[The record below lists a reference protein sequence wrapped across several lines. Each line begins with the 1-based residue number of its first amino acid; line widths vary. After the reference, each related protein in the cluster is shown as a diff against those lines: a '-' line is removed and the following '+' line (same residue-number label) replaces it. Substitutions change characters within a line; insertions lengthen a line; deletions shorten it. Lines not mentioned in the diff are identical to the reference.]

1 MFEDPVLGGDL
12 AYGYLTHETGG
23 APSPHFSDWLAYPL
37 STGYAYTGLAAAPS
51 SMFVQ
56 TWPYFLIFTQH
67 LLSGKTLHIPPHH
80 SRRHRLRNRP
90 PQSTAHNHL
99 RNPAAVKARPRSI
112 MLGGSGAVACAETPF
127 TTSTNASGI

>member
-1 MFEDPVLGGDL
+1 MFEDPVFGGDL
-12 AYGYLTHETGG
+12 AYGYLTHETNGV
-23 APSPHFSDWLAYPL
+23 PPLHFSDWLAYPM
-37 STGYAYTGLAAAPS
+37 SAGYAYTGLAAPPS

-56 TWPYFLIFTQH
+56 TWPYFLIFIQH
-67 LLSGKTLHIPPHH
+67 LSGKTLQIPPRH

-90 PQSTAHNHL
+90 LQSTAHNHL
-99 RNPAAVKARPRSI
+99 RNPTAVKARPRSI